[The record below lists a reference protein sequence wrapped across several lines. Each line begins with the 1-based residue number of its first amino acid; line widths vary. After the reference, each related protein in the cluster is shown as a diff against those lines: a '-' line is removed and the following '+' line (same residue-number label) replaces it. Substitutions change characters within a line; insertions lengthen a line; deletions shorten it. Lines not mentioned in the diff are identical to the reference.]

1 MAFAHPT
8 LANGVRLHHDKVREQ
23 HVLLFPE
30 GALVLNETA
39 VEVLELCD
47 GERSLDDVAAVLE
60 RALRRG
66 RREGRRLRAA
76 RRDRREGAGSRCQR
90 LRHPASS
97 RR

>member
-47 GERSLDDVAAVLE
+47 GERSLDDIAGVLN
-60 RALRRG
+60 
-66 RREGRRLRAA
+66 
-76 RRDRREGAGSRCQR
+76 DRYEGADVKDDISELLDGIGERG
-90 LRHPASS
+90 LVVDADG
-97 RR
+97 